1 MSCFLIDSF
10 PVFSYDDSVML
21 ASTFLRFV
29 FTLGAGCC
37 LLTVADAGVTPSD
50 KTPPSAKKAKEIKPS
65 GAVGEFLRQLEDENI
80 WAGNKPAIDAEFYIY
95 LTSASWCAF
104 CNEEMPEVVA
114 AYQKMREKGRVEL
127 ILISGDKTQEA
138 AEQFAEK
145 YEAEFPVLNPNGV
158 TEKLPGYTPPAALP
172 DAIFVDA
179 DGNVIHKGSG
189 SLIRTWPANTINHPD
204 YANKSKAEA
213 TKRKA
218 AKEKKSADRKGG
230 PVLTALKALKPFNGK
245 VNAKAD
251 YFVYLQT
258 DGEDTQCDV
267 KTMARVADIYR
278 EMKKSGRVE
287 MVIIC
292 LEGTEDAAKSFLRKH
307 KLRIPAVMDRN
318 ELIENLPGLNA
329 ARGLPY
335 AIFVSKDGKTLME
348 GGMSVL
354 EQWENYTVRR
364 RENAEE

>member
-1 MSCFLIDSF
+1 MF
-10 PVFSYDDSVML
+10 
-21 ASTFLRFV
+21 ASALLRFV
-29 FTLGAGCC
+29 FALGLGCC
-37 LLTVADAGVTPSD
+37 LLTVADAGVTKAD
-50 KTPPSAKKAKEIKPS
+50 KTPPSAKKAKETKPS
-65 GAVGEFLRQLEDENI
+65 GAVGEFLSRLEDENI
-80 WAGNKPAIDAEFYIY
+80 WVGNKPAIDAEFYIY

-127 ILISGDKTQEA
+127 LLISGDKTRESA
-138 AEQFAEK
+138 EKFAEQ

-158 TEKLPGYTPPAALP
+158 TEKLPGYTPPSSLP

-179 DGNVIHKGSG
+179 DGNVINKGSG
-189 SLIRTWPANTINHPD
+189 SLIRTWAANTINHPD
-204 YANKSKAEA
+204 YANKSKAGA

-258 DGEDTQCDV
+258 DGQDAQCDA
-267 KTMARVADIYR
+267 KAMTRVTDIYR

-292 LEGTEDAAKSFLRKH
+292 LEGTEDEAKSFLRKH
-307 KLRIPAVMDRN
+307 KLRIPAVMDQN